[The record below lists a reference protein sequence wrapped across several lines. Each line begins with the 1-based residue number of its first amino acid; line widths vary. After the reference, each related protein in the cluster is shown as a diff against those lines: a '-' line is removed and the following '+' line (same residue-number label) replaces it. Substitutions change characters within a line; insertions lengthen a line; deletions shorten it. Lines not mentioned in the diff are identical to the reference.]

1 MAMRSLNDT
10 MMKEFKME
18 QCSISEQLDAVSVNS
33 HLDQYENIIVYHCDK
48 FCPFQFFRLLVALD

>member
-33 HLDQYENIIVYHCDK
+33 YLDQYEKIIVYH
-48 FCPFQFFRLLVALD
+48 